1 MMPLKF
7 NPKTAAALVV
17 LVALGTAAGF
27 AAHRYGKP
35 KTVVH
40 VVTLTYVEGTTDDQ
54 KKAVLGGVE
63 KMASEIPGIR
73 NVWLKP
79 AKVQGYQYE
88 KLAGGKDKY
97 HRMTDAFVIEF
108 ESAAAMETYANHPA
122 HKAWEKLYVP
132 LRARSATSD
141 ITNE

>member
-1 MMPLKF
+1 MMHWRLNLKS
-7 NPKTAAALVV
+7 AAAAAV
-17 LVALGTAAGF
+17 LVALGAAAGI
-27 AAHRYGKP
+27 AAQRYGKP

-40 VVTLTYVEGTTDDQ
+40 VVTLAYVEGTTDEQ
-54 KKAVLGGVE
+54 KKAVLDGVE

-88 KLAGGKDKY
+88 KLATGKDKY
-97 HRMTDAFVIEF
+97 HRMTDAFVMEF

>member
-1 MMPLKF
+1 MPMKMSVRSVVGTTVLLAL
-7 NPKTAAALVV
+7 AAM
-17 LVALGTAAGF
+17 AAG
-27 AAHRYGKP
+27 AAHKYGKP

-40 VVTLTYVEGTTDDQ
+40 VVTLTYNEGTTEDE
-54 KKAVLGGVE
+54 KKAVLDGVE
-63 KMASEIPGIR
+63 KMAAGIPGIR
-73 NVWLKP
+73 NVWLRP

-88 KLAGGKDKY
+88 KLANGKEKY

-108 ESAAAMETYANHPA
+108 DSAAAMEAYANHPA

>member
-1 MMPLKF
+1 MRLELNLKS
-7 NPKTAAALVV
+7 AAAAAV
-17 LVALGTAAGF
+17 LVAMGAAAGF

-35 KTVVH
+35 KTVIH
-40 VVTLTYVEGTTDDQ
+40 VVTLAYVEGTGDKQ
-54 KKAVLGGVE
+54 KQAVLDGVE
-63 KMASEIPGIR
+63 RMASEIPGIR

-88 KLAGGKDKY
+88 KLGNGKDKY

-108 ESAAAMETYANHPA
+108 ESAAAMEIYANHPA
-122 HKAWEKLYVP
+122 HRAWEKLYVP

>member
-1 MMPLKF
+1 MQLKKNF
-7 NPKTAAALVV
+7 KQAAAAAL

-40 VVTLTYVEGTTDDQ
+40 VVTLTYVEGTTEEQ
-54 KKAVLGGVE
+54 KKAVLDGVE

-88 KLAGGKDKY
+88 KLANGKDKY
-97 HRMTDAFVIEF
+97 HRMTDAFVMEF
-108 ESAAAMETYANHPA
+108 ESVAAMETYASHPA